1 MAFIKD
7 LVEDAV
13 EAKSIFGKIKRWAQR
28 SPGRRLMVIVAVAS
42 MTTGALLVRIEIM
55 QKEARLE
62 SKADAKENIFFS
74 DSIRLQAAL
83 DAVSLCADAK
93 EGKKLKNLY
102 CEKAEIQ
109 YKSTARPINDEE
121 VSENLRLKAYGAM
134 QNDLRHRIRVLDSD
148 WKLSAMSREKRDEL
162 EELVSTRRY
171 LDMYVFGVTIILFT
185 LLYLLQPSKNPRPSI
200 HRNSHLDCD
209 AT

>member
-1 MAFIKD
+1 MALLKD
-7 LVEDAV
+7 LVEDATQ
-13 EAKSIFGKIKRWAQR
+13 AKSIFSKVKRWAQR
-28 SPGRRLMVIVAVAS
+28 SPGRRMVVIVAVAS
-42 MTTGALLVRIEIM
+42 MMTGALLVRIEIM

-62 SKADAKENIFFS
+62 SKADVKENIFFS

-93 EGKKLKNLY
+93 ESKKLKSIY
-102 CEKAEIQ
+102 CEKAEVQ
-109 YKSTARPINDEE
+109 YRLTARPINDEE
-121 VSENLRLKAYGAM
+121 VSENLKLKAYGAM

-185 LLYLLQPSKNPRPSI
+185 LLYLLQPPKNLRPST
-200 HRNSHLDCD
+200 HGKSHAGGDQN
-209 AT
+209 